1 MPFGN
6 IWMTYSLNHIPYPS
20 FQIDKAYM
28 TTQFHSDLTPKWQVP
43 YTVILLTP
51 TAAKLKEITPWVH
64 ITQLKK
70 VMQSNDENAC
80 QTNTYQVSHTGPNWR
95 RMSLLV
101 SQLQLFLEQLLADI
115 WVSSP
120 QGSTLKHIDDYI
132 SILWLQETFYNF
144 YPFSDH
150 SFLSSS
156 YSPLGLVCLI
166 FSRDSSKTESE
177 PFPQIKS
184 RLFFCSRSWWLE

>member
-80 QTNTYQVSHTGPNWR
+80 QTNTYQVSHTGP
-95 RMSLLV
+95 
-101 SQLQLFLEQLLADI
+101 
-115 WVSSP
+115 
-120 QGSTLKHIDDYI
+120 STLKFSWLPPAPTGYGWACWFHGCNYSWNNFWQI
-132 SILWLQETFYNF
+132 SGSWVLKDPRSNMLKIISPPCGYRESFITFTALKSN
-144 YPFSDH
+144 
-150 SFLSSS
+150 
-156 YSPLGLVCLI
+156 
-166 FSRDSSKTESE
+166 T
-177 PFPQIKS
+177 FP
-184 RLFFCSRSWWLE
+184 